1 MTPEDKI
8 DVNVNGII
16 KEITKARKI
25 SARSFYYLPKKIR
38 GRATNNL
45 KHANLLVRAA
55 NYLRRIKKVNS
66 SSA

>member
-25 SARSFYYLPKKIR
+25 SARSFYYLPKK
-38 GRATNNL
+38 
-45 KHANLLVRAA
+45 
-55 NYLRRIKKVNS
+55 
-66 SSA
+66 

>member
-25 SARSFYYLPKKIR
+25 SARSFYYLQKKIR
-38 GRATNNL
+38 GCATNNL
-45 KHANLLVRAA
+45 NTCELISSAA

-66 SSA
+66 NSA

>member
-25 SARSFYYLPKKIR
+25 SARSFYYLPKNKRPCYKQPQTCELISS
-38 GRATNNL
+38 A
-45 KHANLLVRAA
+45 V